1 MAGDKENQ
9 SGERDQEK
17 TRKGEIER
25 DREQGKDIPC
35 PGKREER
42 LDCYKSSGGVKFDPR
57 PSSI

>member
-25 DREQGKDIPC
+25 DREQGKGHTIVV
-35 PGKREER
+35 GER
-42 LDCYKSSGGVKFDPR
+42 Q
-57 PSSI
+57 